1 MIEKAFDVCVVGSA
15 NLDLVTTVDHLVRP
29 GETILA
35 RGYQEHPGGKGL
47 NQAVACSRMGARTA
61 FVGCV
66 GQDAAGAQLMEV
78 MAREKINTDAV
89 ARGDEPA
96 GRAFISVDANGENN
110 IIVVP
115 GSNANL
121 KAGHGVEIVENSK
134 VVLAQLEIPL
144 EVVITAFA
152 SARRAGALT
161 VLNPAPVRDLPDELL
176 ELCDY
181 VVPNQVEA
189 QHIGGV
195 ARCLALGVK
204 AVITTLGANGVQID
218 SAVGSEKIGA
228 IQVTAVDTTA
238 AGDAFLGGFCSSLAS
253 GAAINE
259 AVRVGAIAGA
269 VAVTRE
275 GAVPSLPNADEV
287 QARRSELSS

>member
-1 MIEKAFDVCVVGSA
+1 MDVM
-15 NLDLVTTVDHLVRP
+15 T
-29 GETILA
+29 
-35 RGYQEHPGGKGL
+35 
-47 NQAVACSRMGARTA
+47 
-61 FVGCV
+61 
-66 GQDAAGAQLMEV
+66 
-78 MAREKINTDAV
+78 REKINIDAV
-89 ARGDEPA
+89 ARGNDPA
-96 GRAFISVDANGENN
+96 GRAFISVDANGENI

-115 GSNANL
+115 GSNAKL

-144 EVVITAFA
+144 DAVIAAFA
-152 SARRAGALT
+152 SARRAGAVT

-218 SAVGSEKIGA
+218 SAEGSEKIGS

-253 GAAINE
+253 GAVVNE

-275 GAVPSLPNADEV
+275 GAVPSLPTAEEV
-287 QARRSELSS
+287 AARRADLSS